1 MPHRKSTPCPLLE
14 NGSCLD
20 APNPHPRVHRGDSS
34 CCVLILFIQSSATPG
49 NTTSFCLKGGKRKK
63 KKGEK
68 GGERKGCTERG
79 FLSTPPELHS
89 HSTSK
94 PWAAAQQFWR
104 VPEPGSAPQGN
115 SQHSVKAS
123 PWDGGVGQLE
133 PTFPAQIPACPP
145 IAPSLCLPGFSAH
158 SCFVKKCVKTFSGH
172 ERKASWI
179 SDASGFQFF
188 YF

>member
-49 NTTSFCLKGGKRKK
+49 NTTSFCLKEGKRKNK
-63 KKGEK
+63 REK
-68 GGERKGCTERG
+68 GGESKGCTERG
-79 FLSTPPELHS
+79 VWAFLSTPPELHS

-104 VPEPGSAPQGN
+104 VPEPGSAPLG
-115 SQHSVKAS
+115 SPGGIPALWKSF
-123 PWDGGVGQLE
+123 PWDGGVGQLDQLISS
-133 PTFPAQIPACPP
+133 TN
-145 IAPSLCLPGFSAH
+145 PSLPTYCTQSLPARFFSPLMFH
-158 SCFVKKCVKTFSGH
+158 
-172 ERKASWI
+172 
-179 SDASGFQFF
+179 
-188 YF
+188 